1 MDLLSTL
8 DPGVGASEP
17 ESTTLCSRMQAALQR
32 TPSNSDTAMLT
43 SSTVPE
49 RDPIDRLTSGSLGT
63 VGTPENLTGSSTA
76 GRNSNAS
83 RRKPPPV
90 QAGDGVAEAGPSGLS
105 AAAQKKR
112 KKGNV
117 WVACTVAGSF
127 AAGRNSSASRLE
139 LFLHAEKAERP
150 SLPSG
155 LYPNDFNSGDKLRK
169 PREKKAPKKQS
180 KSCMYTGCKSGW
192 EVPSNQEQK
201 CPSRARASWHVSFSI
216 LHALNSSCTHAGVV
230 SSPGAKELI
239 IVNRD

>member
-1 MDLLSTL
+1 MSPGTGWVARSMALTLPTTGSKVMCIQRTVRMEHSPMQLHTVDLLSTL

-90 QAGDGVAEAGPSGLS
+90 QAGDGIAEAGPSGLS
-105 AAAQKKR
+105 GATQETGKQ
-112 KKGNV
+112 GNE
-117 WVACTVAGSF
+117 WVACTVAGSS
-127 AAGRNSSASRLE
+127 AASRNSSASRREPICVRRRL
-139 LFLHAEKAERP
+139 
-150 SLPSG
+150 SG
-155 LYPNDFNSGDKLRK
+155 Q
-169 PREKKAPKKQS
+169 A
-180 KSCMYTGCKSGW
+180 C
-192 EVPSNQEQK
+192 
-201 CPSRARASWHVSFSI
+201 
-216 LHALNSSCTHAGVV
+216 ALGPLSQ
-230 SSPGAKELI
+230 
-239 IVNRD
+239 